1 MKKMPYDINLSLS
14 TLHKLFWSKICA
26 YSFQSEHGS
35 RISNVRH
42 AGDFGNIEANANGEA
57 NIDFSIETG
66 RYLSTLFGENSLVD
80 KSLVIHELEDVFTQP
95 TGAAGSRLACG
106 VLEKS
111 WNN

>member
-1 MKKMPYDINLSLS
+1 M
-14 TLHKLFWSKICA
+14 
-26 YSFQSEHGS
+26 SEHGS

-95 TGAAGSRLACG
+95 TGAAGSRLACRP
-106 VLEKS
+106 VEYLKNHEIINCQYKCFIFITH
-111 WNN
+111 